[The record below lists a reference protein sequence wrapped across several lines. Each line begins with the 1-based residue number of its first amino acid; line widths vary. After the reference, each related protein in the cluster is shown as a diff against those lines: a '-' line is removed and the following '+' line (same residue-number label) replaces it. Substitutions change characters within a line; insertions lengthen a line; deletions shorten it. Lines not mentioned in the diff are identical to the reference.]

1 MELKILEQGLKIK
14 GILSLD
20 NFCHWD
26 EFQTLNS
33 EFSEFGC
40 LFAKTDANTWQL
52 LTSTPQKASLTVL
65 PWGTALA
72 KTRSSARTDILSL
85 SNKSRVHSEP

>member
-33 EFSEFGC
+33 VFGC
-40 LFAKTDANTWQL
+40 HFAKTDANTWQL

-85 SNKSRVHSEP
+85 SYKSRVHSEP